1 MISLSYDWLSLQ
13 APTSFAKMAEKSIYK
28 PVSKCCKNGKY
39 HGCWSI
45 YEDGTRM
52 LISKN
57 LRCKHATDDPFW
69 KEPKDVDFKIK
80 TRTQKRKMNKP
91 AMKDVVKYLTKEISD
106 EDHEHFQ
113 IKPNDYIV
121 NFLTAW

>member
-1 MISLSYDWLSLQ
+1 MIGCHYKFRQ
-13 APTSFAKMAEKSIYK
+13 IFAKITAKTIYK

-57 LRCKHATDDPFW
+57 AICKYATDDSFW

-80 TRTQKRKMNKP
+80 TRAQKKKMSKP
-91 AMKDVVKYLTKEISD
+91 LIKDVVKYLTTEIGD
-106 EDHEHFQ
+106 EDQKLFE
-113 IKPNDYIV
+113 IKPDDYIV
-121 NFLTAW
+121 NFITAW